1 MNDYRS
7 QSVRENYN
15 QIADEYAKNLF
26 HELDGKPLDRE
37 LLDRFA
43 AETQSRGR
51 VCDIG
56 CGPGQVAR
64 YLKARG
70 CDVFGLDLSPAMVQ
84 QAQQLNPEIHF
95 REGNM
100 LELALDDIS
109 LAGIAAFYAIV
120 NLRAEWLAQVFR
132 EMARVLMPN
141 GLLLLAFHT
150 GDRVVQVNEMW
161 GRAIAM
167 KFFFFDPESI
177 RRKLE
182 AAGFVVEHV
191 IERGP
196 YAPEVEHQSHRAYIF
211 ARKPCA

>member
-1 MNDYRS
+1 
-7 QSVRENYN
+7 
-15 QIADEYAKNLF
+15 
-26 HELDGKPLDRE
+26 
-37 LLDRFA
+37 
-43 AETQSRGR
+43 
-51 VCDIG
+51 
-56 CGPGQVAR
+56 
-64 YLKARG
+64 
-70 CDVFGLDLSPAMVQ
+70 MVQ

-120 NLRAEWLAQVFR
+120 NLRTEWLAQVFR
-132 EMARVLMPN
+132 EMARVLMPS

-167 KFFFFDPESI
+167 EFFFFDPESI

-191 IERGP
+191 IERRP